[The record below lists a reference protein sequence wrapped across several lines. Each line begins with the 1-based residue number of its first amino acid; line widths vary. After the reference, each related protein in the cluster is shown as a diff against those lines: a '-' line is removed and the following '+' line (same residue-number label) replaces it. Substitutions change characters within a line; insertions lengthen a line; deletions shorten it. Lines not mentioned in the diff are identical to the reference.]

1 MVAKSSRGCA
11 LHLITPQNSPKK
23 AREKLGEIV
32 KRNGKNSFLQ
42 NHPDLVLMITSGDA
56 RKSKE
61 IRKFDRRKKLKITW
75 TSRS

>member
-61 IRKFDRRKKLKITW
+61 IVFVDLANNY
-75 TSRS
+75 SD